1 MKLILLVLL
10 SVSLSYGDLESDLLE
25 VGVPVISA
33 EISDSMLVVEMS
45 GTLAQG
51 DSLLKHYGGV
61 FYTALDSIASGWDV
75 CGIAVKIDQATL
87 VFLRS
92 HMIEMLQW
100 ISESTDDE
108 AIAEWVL
115 NHTRVIRTDDG
126 PGG

>member
-1 MKLILLVLL
+1 MKSLIMLLLA
-10 SVSLSYGDLESDLLE
+10 VSLASGDIESDLLE
-25 VGVPVISA
+25 IGVPVISA

-75 CGIAVKIDQATL
+75 CGIAVEIDQATL
-87 VFLRS
+87 IFLRR

-115 NHTRVIRTDDG
+115 NHTRVIR
-126 PGG
+126 